1 MEQFTSQPLSSSSK
15 KDERRLIESHR
26 RNLMKNLYSKLNSLQ
41 PNSNTTKALPDQL
54 DEAINYI
61 KSLEEK
67 VKMAEDKKQS
77 LLVGKKKRSR
87 PAECSSSSITDS
99 MAASTSL
106 ELVMATCLDT
116 QFIFHEIIRV
126 LHEDHHIDFAHSE
139 LIAKLMDKLLVLD
152 DLIEKLQFSEGE
164 RGDRADEKLKWLHL
178 MQDVV
183 RLEEHHLLQ
192 KMDSVDS
199 MSLQKLLK
207 RFKSQICQILYF
219 ILMKGKKDNLVLAL
233 AIGKEEDLH
242 TLPELPLSYVK
253 DSLYGRGE
261 EERYILE
268 SLLLSSEQ
276 QKQIK
281 VISIV
286 GKSGVGKTSL
296 ADVVYF
302 NPKVLECFDLRA
314 WVTFS
319 HKVTATFVAKK
330 ILEEL
335 VTDDDGEE
343 ELVPG
348 DDFDNLKK
356 RFAGKKL
363 LLVLDDIMVEDDGLH
378 KWDMFIASLESAAAR
393 GSAIML
399 TSIPHDNPELLMIPA
414 CHTVHLDSLS
424 AEDALS
430 IFLVH
435 ASSGR
440 TDLHEHPGE
449 LAAVGKEIV
458 GKLGN
463 LPLAA
468 KMIGS
473 LFQDKRNPD
482 QWAEI
487 LRSELLDVGHAN
499 LLPIPPFLVLCY
511 LDLPARIKQCFL
523 HLSVFPKG
531 YQLKRKQVVNLWIA
545 EGFVESPDFQSSFKS
560 SEDIGNAY
568 FSYLVMRSFLQ
579 PIRSSVSFI
588 MHNLVHDLATYMVE
602 KLNDCHLSSNQSTE
616 GISNLINLLHLDM
629 KGSSVQGMPLKI
641 PEFTRLEKLARIE
654 ETTMSEFEEIPDEAK
669 METKSARRRSPLH
682 LSASNIPSLKR
693 TDILSHE
700 VEADIPSFEQQIDP
714 KSSMAKAEIPASI
727 KQEAVL
733 PLMDTPNTTAPVKV
747 EALTRED
754 LDHDKPS
761 FKVLRVSTI
770 SQFKS
775 LPANLYSLK
784 IEGCESLEVVPDDI
798 LGGITTLK
806 QLYLISC
813 SSLRSFSYP
822 GSLTSLYIRNCRRLE
837 FLPSA
842 VSRKRLPFLHHLSIG
857 SSCDSV
863 TTLPLNIFCQLKSL
877 CIWDCLNLR
886 SFDFTGEPRGDLT
899 SLESLE
905 IRECPR
911 LESFPEEGLHA
922 PRLASIL
929 LSNCKN
935 LKNLPNAMNSLASLK
950 SLFLH
955 SCPQIE
961 SFPLGGLPSNLVFLS
976 IAYCDK
982 LTPQKD
988 WGLYSLESLSY
999 FELEGG
1005 CIGMESFPEENLLP
1019 CNIISLH
1026 ISTLKSLK
1034 NLDCKGFQHLNALQ
1048 TLEIH
1053 CCDMLQSLSNHGL
1066 PSSLENL
1073 CIQECPLLTNK
1084 LESMMGDEWH
1094 KVAHIPDIQIDH
1106 QVLS

>member
-1 MEQFTSQPLSSSSK
+1 
-15 KDERRLIESHR
+15 
-26 RNLMKNLYSKLNSLQ
+26 
-41 PNSNTTKALPDQL
+41 
-54 DEAINYI
+54 
-61 KSLEEK
+61 
-67 VKMAEDKKQS
+67 
-77 LLVGKKKRSR
+77 
-87 PAECSSSSITDS
+87 

-126 LHEDHHIDFAHSE
+126 LHEDHHINFVHSG
-139 LIAKLMDKLLVLD
+139 LIAKLMDKLLILD

-164 RGDRADEKLKWLHL
+164 RGDKADEKLKWLHL

-192 KMDSVDS
+192 KNS

-219 ILMKGKKDNLVLAL
+219 ILMKGKKDNVVLAL
-233 AIGKEEDLH
+233 AIGKAEDLH

-253 DSLYGRGE
+253 DCLYGRGE
-261 EERYILE
+261 EEKYMLK
-268 SLLLSSEQ
+268 SLLSSSEQ

-314 WVTFS
+314 WVTFP

-378 KWDMFIASLESAAAR
+378 KWDMLIASLESAAAR

-430 IFLVH
+430 VFLVH
-435 ASSGR
+435 ASSGQ

-482 QWAEI
+482 QWVEI
-487 LRSELLDVGHAN
+487 LRSEFLDAGHAN
-499 LLPIPPFLVLCY
+499 LIPIPPFLVLCY

-523 HLSVFPKG
+523 HLSLFPKG

-545 EGFVESPDFQSSFKS
+545 EGFVEIPDFQSSFKS

-579 PIRSSVSFI
+579 PVRSSVSFI

-602 KLNDCHLSSNQSTE
+602 KLNDCHLSSNQSTD

-629 KGSSVQGMPLKI
+629 KGSSVQGMPLKF
-641 PEFTRLEKLARIE
+641 PEFTRLEKLARME
-654 ETTMSEFEEIPDEAK
+654 ETTRSEFEEIPDEAK
-669 METKSARRRSPLH
+669 METESIRRRLPLH
-682 LSASNIPSLKR
+682 LSASDIPSLKR
-693 TDILSHE
+693 T
-700 VEADIPSFEQQIDP
+700 DIPSFEQQIDP

-754 LDHDKPS
+754 LDDDKPS

-775 LPANLYSLK
+775 LPANLHSLK
-784 IEGCESLEVVPDDI
+784 IEGCESLEVVPDDL

-813 SSLRSFSYP
+813 SSLRSFPYP

-877 CIWDCLNLR
+877 CIWDCLNLG
-886 SFDFTGEPRGDLT
+886 SFHFTGEPRGDLT

-905 IRECPR
+905 IRECPI

-935 LKNLPNAMNSLASLK
+935 LKKLPNAMNSLVSLK

-955 SCPQIE
+955 RCPQIE

-988 WGLYSLESLSY
+988 WGLYSLECLSY

-1034 NLDCKGFQHLNALQ
+1034 ILDCKGFQHLNALQ

-1066 PSSLENL
+1066 PSSLE
-1073 CIQECPLLTNK
+1073 K
-1084 LESMMGDEWH
+1084 
-1094 KVAHIPDIQIDH
+1094 
-1106 QVLS
+1106 

>member
-1 MEQFTSQPLSSSSK
+1 
-15 KDERRLIESHR
+15 
-26 RNLMKNLYSKLNSLQ
+26 
-41 PNSNTTKALPDQL
+41 
-54 DEAINYI
+54 
-61 KSLEEK
+61 
-67 VKMAEDKKQS
+67 
-77 LLVGKKKRSR
+77 
-87 PAECSSSSITDS
+87 
-99 MAASTSL
+99 
-106 ELVMATCLDT
+106 
-116 QFIFHEIIRV
+116 
-126 LHEDHHIDFAHSE
+126 
-139 LIAKLMDKLLVLD
+139 
-152 DLIEKLQFSEGE
+152 
-164 RGDRADEKLKWLHL
+164 

-192 KMDSVDS
+192 KNSL
-199 MSLQKLLK
+199 SLQKLLK

-233 AIGKEEDLH
+233 AIGKAEDLH

-253 DSLYGRGE
+253 DCLYGRGE
-261 EERYILE
+261 EEKYILE
-268 SLLLSSEQ
+268 SLLSSSEQ

-314 WVTFS
+314 WVTFP

-363 LLVLDDIMVEDDGLH
+363 LLVLDDIMVEDDALH
-378 KWDMFIASLESAAAR
+378 KWDMLIASLESAAAR

-440 TDLHEHPGE
+440 TELPEHPGE

-482 QWAEI
+482 QWVEI
-487 LRSELLDVGHAN
+487 LRSEFLDAGHAN
-499 LLPIPPFLVLCY
+499 LIPIPPFLVLCY
-511 LDLPARIKQCFL
+511 LDLPTRIKQCFL
-523 HLSVFPKG
+523 HLSLFPKG
-531 YQLKRKQVVNLWIA
+531 YQLKRN
-545 EGFVESPDFQSSFKS
+545 
-560 SEDIGNAY
+560 
-568 FSYLVMRSFLQ
+568 YLVLRSFLQ
-579 PIRSSVSFI
+579 PVRSSVSFI

-629 KGSSVQGMPLKI
+629 KGSSVQGMPLKF
-641 PEFTRLEKLARIE
+641 PEFTRLEKLARME
-654 ETTMSEFEEIPDEAK
+654 ETTRSEFEEIPDEAK
-669 METKSARRRSPLH
+669 METESIRRRLPLH
-682 LSASNIPSLKR
+682 LSASDIPSLKR
-693 TDILSHE
+693 T
-700 VEADIPSFEQQIDP
+700 DIPSFEQQIDP

-754 LDHDKPS
+754 LDDDKPS

-775 LPANLYSLK
+775 LPANLHSLK
-784 IEGCESLEVVPDDI
+784 IEGCESLEVVPDDL

-813 SSLRSFSYP
+813 SSLRSFPYP

-877 CIWDCLNLR
+877 CIWDCLNLG
-886 SFDFTGEPRGDLT
+886 SFHFTGEPRGDLT

-905 IRECPR
+905 IRECPI

-1053 CCDMLQSLSNHGL
+1053 CWTCFN
-1066 PSSLENL
+1066 P
-1073 CIQECPLLTNK
+1073 CPITGFLRPWRISAFRN
-1084 LESMMGDEWH
+1084 
-1094 KVAHIPDIQIDH
+1094 AHC
-1106 QVLS
+1106 